1 MKLKQISFLALTA
14 AFALTANAQTN
25 EKTNET
31 RRQYYANYSHWTIG
45 LNGGMSAMFG
55 DFSTF
60 SDDKFY
66 PSPIGSVSVGYQM
79 NPTIGFTVEGY
90 YSHNKLG
97 ARSGNKDYYLNT
109 NGFRADGPTDA
120 LEGGTF
126 LKYGD
131 LYSNVTLWQG
141 RFGVDLNVSNFFGG
155 NRGEKTRRWTVVFTP
170 SYYLQYYR
178 PRVYRKTDDAR
189 YTSRDLFYQVSNGAG
204 AELALRLRASKVVD
218 FQLKGGGAYGFN
230 KKFDGVAGDSKNNIL
245 AYMQVGVVFKL
256 NGKTK
261 RDNIL
266 YAATPAYVPAMD
278 FGQHACKR
286 QAKTDT
292 VYVDRPVEREVVK
305 EVVKYEAVLPSI
317 GFVRGSSKIDEKKYA
332 LQLQTIVKY
341 LKDNP
346 NMTIEITGWADKTG
360 SDEVNSRIT
369 NARAE
374 RLRDYLIAQGISSD
388 RIVNASGKGVDRSLT
403 GTDALSVKARRA
415 DISGQGK

>member
-1 MKLKQISFLALTA
+1 MKLKRISFIALTA
-14 AFALTANAQTN
+14 FIAFAVNAQTS
-25 EKTNET
+25 EQTNEA

-66 PSPIGSVSVGYQM
+66 PAPIGSVSVGYQM
-79 NPTIGFTVEGY
+79 NPTIGFTIEGY

-109 NGFRADGPTDA
+109 NGYRADGATDP

-141 RFGVDLNVSNFFGG
+141 RFGMDINLSNVFGG
-155 NRGEKTRRWTVVFTP
+155 NRAERMRRWTVVFTP

-178 PRVYRKTDDAR
+178 PRVYRKSDDAR

-204 AELALRLRASKVVD
+204 AELALRLRASKIVD
-218 FQLKGGGAYGFN
+218 FQLKGGGVYGFN
-230 KKFDGVAGDSKNNIL
+230 KKFDGIAGDSKNNIL
-245 AYMQVGVVFKL
+245 AYMQLGVVFKI

-261 RDNIL
+261 RDNII
-266 YAATPAYVPAMD
+266 YAATPAFVPVMD
-278 FGQHACKR
+278 LGGHDCKR
-286 QAKTDT
+286 QAKADT

-317 GFVRGSSKIDEKKYA
+317 GFVRGSSKIDEEKYA

-341 LKDNP
+341 LKENP
-346 NMTIEITGWADKTG
+346 NMNIEITGWADKTG
-360 SDEVNSRIT
+360 SDEVNERIT
-369 NARAE
+369 NERAE
-374 RLRDYLIAQGISSD
+374 NLRDYLVANGISAN
-388 RIVNASGKGVDRSLT
+388 RIINVSGKGVDRSLS
-403 GTDALSVKARRA
+403 GKDALSVKARRA